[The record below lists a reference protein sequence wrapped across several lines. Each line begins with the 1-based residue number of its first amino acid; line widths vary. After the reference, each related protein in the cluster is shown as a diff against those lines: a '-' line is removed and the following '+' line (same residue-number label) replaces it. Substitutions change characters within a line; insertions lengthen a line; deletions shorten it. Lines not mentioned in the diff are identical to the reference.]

1 MRVNGP
7 WVARQRLMRFS
18 DGAEPLSLKRAF
30 IRRHFISFNKRMKT
44 PYLIVLCSS
53 FWLLNPR
60 GQAAPSTAT
69 APGSTGVAQDTPWAV
84 VEKDGSH
91 STWQRTI
98 CETAPDG
105 KQVLRTHKYVELSA
119 GLNYWDSNTKQWME
133 SKEQIEAFPNG
144 AIARQGQ
151 YQVIF
156 ASNLN
161 TAGSIDMQTPDG
173 KRLRSSILG
182 LAYHDSA
189 TGNSVLIAQIQDSAG
204 ELIASNQV
212 LYPDAFEGVSADV
225 RYTYRK
231 GRF

>member
-1 MRVNGP
+1 MKIISAILVALWVSTGWTNAQTISSSRSASSVNPGQT
-7 WVARQRLMRFS
+7 ASS
-18 DGAEPLSLKRAF
+18 D
-30 IRRHFISFNKRMKT
+30 T
-44 PYLIVLCSS
+44 PYAVTE
-53 FWLLNPR
+53 R
-60 GQAAPSTAT
+60 GANYRILQKSTIENGT
-69 APGSTGVAQDTPWAV
+69 NRVHRYT
-84 VEKDGSH
+84 
-91 STWQRTI
+91 
-98 CETAPDG
+98 
-105 KQVLRTHKYVELSA
+105 ELAA
-119 GLNYWDSNTKQWME
+119 GLHYKNAQGQWVE
-133 SKEQIEAFPNG
+133 SKEEIEVYAKG
-144 AIARQGQ
+144 AIARQGP